1 MRAFLIS
8 AEKEGFEPPEACTST
23 VFKTAAF
30 NRSAISPLQKYKK
43 NCSAKY
49 FAGFFP
55 TFYCY
60 LIVIYSKS
68 HKASNWC
75 FFTVDWLWLD

>member
-1 MRAFLIS
+1 
-8 AEKEGFEPPEACTST
+8 
-23 VFKTAAF
+23 
-30 NRSAISPLQKYKK
+30 
-43 NCSAKY
+43 
-49 FAGFFP
+49 
-55 TFYCY
+55 